1 MFKTLR
7 NAFKIKDIRAKL
19 LFTLIALLIVRLGCL
34 IPVPGVDRDYFQLWL
49 DSTMGDNLG
58 FLDALTGGSFTEM
71 SIFALNISPY
81 ITSSI
86 IMQLLTIAIPK
97 LEELQKD
104 GEEGRKK
111 IAEISRYLTIGLAI
125 IESVAMTIGFNNTN
139 GVLRS
144 GSLFTNIVVIT
155 VSFTAGSA
163 FLMWLGERITE
174 KGVGNGISMILLFN
188 IVAKMPSD
196 ISNLV
201 ERFVTG
207 AGSVSHRDYD
217 RPDCAVAGCTE
228 KNFRA
233 VCEKGAGSEHGWR
246 AVFLYPVKG
255 KYSGRYSGYLCSV
268 PVAVPDYHLF
278 FLRCVWGAFHIMAQ
292 DFVYV
297 RPEALV

>member
-34 IPVPGVDRDYFQLWL
+34 IPVPGVDRDYFQFWL

-111 IAEISRYLTIGLAI
+111 IAEISRYLTIGDVYKRQECEYDHKARKAKRCQS
-125 IESVAMTIGFNNTN
+125 ERRN
-139 GVLRS
+139 RS
-144 GSLFTNIVVIT
+144 
-155 VSFTAGSA
+155 
-163 FLMWLGERITE
+163 
-174 KGVGNGISMILLFN
+174 
-188 IVAKMPSD
+188 P
-196 ISNLV
+196 
-201 ERFVTG
+201 
-207 AGSVSHRDYD
+207 
-217 RPDCAVAGCTE
+217 
-228 KNFRA
+228 
-233 VCEKGAGSEHGWR
+233 
-246 AVFLYPVKG
+246 
-255 KYSGRYSGYLCSV
+255 GRT
-268 PVAVPDYHLF
+268 D
-278 FLRCVWGAFHIMAQ
+278 
-292 DFVYV
+292 
-297 RPEALV
+297 

>member
-19 LFTLIALLIVRLGCL
+19 LYTLIALLIVRLGCL
-34 IPVPGVDRDYFQLWL
+34 IPVPGVDRDYFQFWL

-111 IAEISRYLTIGLAI
+111 IAEISRYLTIGLAV

-139 GVLRS
+139 GVLRG
-144 GSLFTNIVVIT
+144 GSLFTNIIVIT

-174 KGVGNGISMILLFN
+174 RGVGNGISMILLFN
-188 IVAKMPSD
+188 IVAKIPAD

-207 AGSVSHRDYD
+207 AGSVGMGIVG
-217 RPDCAVAGCTE
+217 AVVIVVVIVVTIVLIVLLQDAQRKISVQYAKKVQGR
-228 KNFRA
+228 NMVGGQSSFIPL
-233 VCEKGAGSEHGWR
+233 SEHCR
-246 AVFLYPVKG
+246 RYPG
-255 KYSGRYSGYLCSV
+255 NLCSILI
-268 PVAVPDYHLF
+268 AVSNYYF
-278 FLRCVWGAFHIMAQ
+278 FVLRCTG
-292 DFVYV
+292 
-297 RPEALV
+297 